1 MALHVSCNIQ
11 CKVSLVCYLFSKVI
25 TPSFRS
31 TYMDHGMPDPV
42 SAPEKHIR
50 KKMYKYRKQNI
61 YSAANHG
68 DAKGRLAH
76 LNPYNVQATG
86 QQVVVGEPYS
96 I

>member
-50 KKMYKYRKQNI
+50 KKLTLYLGFLYWRMEILQHQRKGSVNK
-61 YSAANHG
+61 S
-68 DAKGRLAH
+68 
-76 LNPYNVQATG
+76 
-86 QQVVVGEPYS
+86 
-96 I
+96 